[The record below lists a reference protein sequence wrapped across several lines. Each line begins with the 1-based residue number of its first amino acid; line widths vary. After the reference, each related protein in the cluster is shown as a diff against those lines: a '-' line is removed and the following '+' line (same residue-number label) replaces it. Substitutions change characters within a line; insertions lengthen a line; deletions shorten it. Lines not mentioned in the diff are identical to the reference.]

1 MVIVSKWLPIRF
13 SVLCYASGFAEAA
26 DAFGVIIGAGVR
38 MLGRVKDAYIAAKER
53 WARKMAGQK
62 PHKPHSANR
71 LPPGQR
77 LVQDF
82 PVLDLGVRPEMP
94 LEKWELKIQG
104 QVDNP
109 VTLTWPQFLALP
121 QFKDVSDFHC
131 VTTWSQF
138 DMEWEGV
145 SLLTIAELVRP
156 KREAR
161 HILFES
167 YDGYSTNNPIEV
179 CLDDDVLI
187 AHKWN
192 GKPLSLEHGGPARV
206 IIPKRYAW
214 KGAKFI
220 HQITFLDRDV
230 LGYWELRGYSNTADP
245 WSEDRF
251 ADKNSIPPGF
261 P

>member
-1 MVIVSKWLPIRF
+1 MK
-13 SVLCYASGFAEAA
+13 EQ
-26 DAFGVIIGAGVR
+26 
-38 MLGRVKDAYIAAKER
+38 YIAAKER
-53 WARKMAGQK
+53 WAAKMAGK
-62 PHKPHSANR
+62 TTREVRSTDR

-77 LVQDF
+77 LVNNF
-82 PVLDLGVRPEMP
+82 PVLDLGLQPEVP
-94 LEKWELKIQG
+94 LEQWELHIHG
-104 QVDNP
+104 LVDNP
-109 VTLTWPQFLALP
+109 VKLKWDQFMALP

-145 SLLTIAELVRP
+145 AFFTLVDLVRP
-156 KREAR
+156 KPEAS
-161 HILFES
+161 HVFFKS
-167 YDGYSTNNPIEV
+167 YDGYSTNNALDV

-192 GKPLSLEHGGPARV
+192 GKPLSTEHGGPARV

-220 HQITFLDRDV
+220 REITFLDRDIR
-230 LGYWELRGYSNTADP
+230 GFWELRSYSNTADP
-245 WSEDRF
+245 WTEDRF
-251 ADKNSIPPGF
+251 DKPDQPPPGF